1 MFYSGTLLAPPALR
15 GPLRTSE
22 LAQCYRN
29 DLLEQ
34 CPNILKEF
42 GARELPSNWSVW
54 ADAPQAQRR
63 HSY

>member
-1 MFYSGTLLAPPALR
+1 MR
-15 GPLRTSE
+15 GPLRASE

-42 GARELPSNWSVW
+42 GARELPGNWSVGPEPL
-54 ADAPQAQRR
+54 PQRTTR
-63 HSY
+63 P